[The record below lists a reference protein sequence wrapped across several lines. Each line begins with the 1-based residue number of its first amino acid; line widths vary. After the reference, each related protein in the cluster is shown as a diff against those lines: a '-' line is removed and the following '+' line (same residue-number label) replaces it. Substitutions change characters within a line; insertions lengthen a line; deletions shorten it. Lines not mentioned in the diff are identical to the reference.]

1 MTRVLLICVTCLLLT
16 PLTAQ
21 RARIAG
27 LGGGEYVFEHG
38 ECLPEGRRAAIQA
51 ELNEQIA
58 LLRSSGKLPAMR
70 SADEPRFIWPLKQNA
85 RLDYFHAQAISGF
98 VDHDES
104 FPFGWRDYNCGDRT
118 YDLSTGYNHK
128 GTDIYLWPFPWQM
141 VDNDLVEVVAAA
153 PGVIIAK
160 HDGFPDRNCD
170 FSNPNWNAVY
180 IRHEDGSVAWYG
192 HMKRNSLTTKI
203 TGDRVDE
210 GEFLGIV
217 GSSGSSTGPHLHF
230 EVYDAAGSLIDP
242 FEGDCNTLTDHSW
255 WVDQRPYYDS
265 RLNALLTHGA
275 VPYFAPCPEP
285 DSIHLQTSFPA
296 GQQAIFA
303 AYYSDQLAGQV
314 TQYRIVQPD
323 GAVFAAWSHS
333 SPAPHYPSSYWFWT
347 YVLPA
352 DALCGIWKFEAS
364 YQGREHSRE
373 FHVAGTAGGP
383 QPQISGDTILC
394 NANPAD
400 VVQLDAGPGYVSYL
414 WSTGAT
420 GVQLLPANSP
430 GVYCITVTDGGGCT
444 GSDCITVSGI
454 EPPLLQDILGNQE
467 PAAGDTIL
475 YYLLS
480 PAAGSEIA
488 WDVDGGEL
496 LSADGPLATV
506 LWSSGSLSG
515 RVCYVET
522 LEGNCAT
529 GGCLDVNIRT
539 TSIGAGQEVGIQL
552 RIRPNPASDQLFVSG
567 LAGDGYTEYDI
578 LDIYGRVVMR
588 GRLENDLPVIDV
600 RGVSPGMAVLR
611 ILRKGGVAPV
621 SLLFVK
627 S

>member
-1 MTRVLLICVTCLLLT
+1 MRRVLLFGMTCLLLT
-16 PLTAQ
+16 PLFAQ

-27 LGGGEYVFEHG
+27 LGGGEYVFERG
-38 ECLPEGRRAAIQA
+38 ECLPEGRRAAIQS
-51 ELNEQIA
+51 ELDQQIA
-58 LLRSSGKLPAMR
+58 LLRDAGKLPVQR
-70 SADEPRFIWPLKQNA
+70 SADEPRFIWPLKQST
-85 RLDYFHAQAISGF
+85 RLDYFHTQAISGF

-180 IRHEDGSVAWYG
+180 VRHEDGSIAWYG

-230 EVYDAAGSLIDP
+230 EVYDASGSLIDP

-285 DSIHLQTSFPA
+285 DDINLQTSFQA

-303 AYYSDQLAGQV
+303 AYYSDQLVGQA

-323 GAVFAAWSHS
+323 GAIFATWSHS

-352 DALCGIWKFEAS
+352 DALCGIWIFEAA
-364 YQGREHSRE
+364 YEGKVHARE
-373 FHVAGTAGGP
+373 FHVAGTTGGP

-400 VVQLDAGPGYVSYL
+400 IVQLDAGPGYVAYL
-414 WSTGAT
+414 WSMGASS
-420 GVQLLPANSP
+420 QSLPANEP
-430 GVYCITVTDGGGCT
+430 GVYCLTVTDASGCT
-444 GSDCITVSGI
+444 GSDCIIIYGI
-454 EPPLLQDILGNQE
+454 DPPPLLDIAGSTE
-467 PAAGDTIL
+467 PVVGDTIL

-480 PAAGSEIA
+480 PVAGSSIVWE
-488 WDVDGGEL
+488 VTGGEL
-496 LSADGPLATV
+496 ISADGPLATV
-506 LWSSGSLSG
+506 LWRQGSLSG
-515 RVCYVET
+515 RICYVET
-522 LEGNCAT
+522 LAGDCAT
-529 GGCLDVNIRT
+529 RGCLDVNINT
-539 TSIGAGQEVGIQL
+539 TSTREQDLAGQL
-552 RIRPNPASDQLFVSG
+552 RIRPNPVGDRLFVEGLPLNSYSG
-567 LAGDGYTEYDI
+567 YEI
-578 LDIYGRVVMR
+578 LDMYGRVMMR
-588 GRLENDLPVIDV
+588 GGADSGLPVIDMRSV
-600 RGVSPGMAVLR
+600 HQGMAVLR
-611 ILRKGGVAPV
+611 ILWKDNIAPT
-621 SLLFVK
+621 SILFVK